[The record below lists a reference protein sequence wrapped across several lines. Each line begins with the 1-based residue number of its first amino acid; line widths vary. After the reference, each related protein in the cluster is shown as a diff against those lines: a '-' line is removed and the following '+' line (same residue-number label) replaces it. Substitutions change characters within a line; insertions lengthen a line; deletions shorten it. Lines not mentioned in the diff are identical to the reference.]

1 MQIKLTKALILNS
14 AFATTKKNQ
23 SYNSNLLFQIPPT
36 TFSPSALARYCTL
49 HSAQIPVSFYNVTN
63 ENNVFVYNGTSY
75 TLTPKNYNAPQIIT
89 ALSAAINDNNVSITV
104 DRQTNKFRFEHN
116 QPFTFGGTNATLNRL
131 LGFVNGTT
139 YNSSTGA
146 HPHYLDSPNCANLAG
161 PSRIHI
167 YTNFQTENFDS
178 DGGNS
183 SILTTIPVNAVPGAF
198 IYYSE
203 VVDTDMVLKNSNL
216 GYVEI
221 QLTDEFGTLLDF
233 NGVEVTLHLQIDEI
247 HEVAVTKTLEQ
258 LLNLSEKNV
267 SQA

>member
-1 MQIKLTKALILNS
+1 M
-14 AFATTKKNQ
+14 
-23 SYNSNLLFQIPPT
+23 
-36 TFSPSALARYCTL
+36 
-49 HSAQIPVSFYNVTN
+49 
-63 ENNVFVYNGTSY
+63 SY

-89 ALSAAINDNNVSITV
+89 AISAAINHPNVTITV

-116 QPFTFGGTNATLNRL
+116 QPFTLGGSNSTLNRL

-139 YNSSTGA
+139 YNSYTDPDQPSKEIII
-146 HPHYLDSPNCANLAG
+146 SPNCANLAG
-161 PSRIHI
+161 PSRIHV
-167 YTNFQTENFDS
+167 YSNFQTENFDS

-183 SILTTIPVNAVPGAF
+183 NILTTIPVNAVPGAF
-198 IYYSE
+198 IYYTE
-203 VVDTDMVLKNSNL
+203 TVDTDMVLKNNNL

-258 LLNLSEKNV
+258 LLNVSEKIV
-267 SQA
+267 SQTN

>member
-1 MQIKLTKALILNS
+1 M
-14 AFATTKKNQ
+14 
-23 SYNSNLLFQIPPT
+23 T

-63 ENNVFVYNGTSY
+63 ENNVFVWNGTEY

-89 ALSAAINDNNVSITV
+89 AISAAINDSNVTITV

-116 QPFTFGGTNATLNRL
+116 QPFTFGGTSATLNRL
-131 LGFVNGTT
+131 LGFVNRTT
-139 YNSSTGA
+139 YNSYPNPEQQNKETI
-146 HPHYLDSPNCANLAG
+146 DSPNCANLAG
-161 PSRIHI
+161 PSRIHV
-167 YTNFQTENFDS
+167 YSNFQTENFDS

-183 SILTTIPVNAVPGAF
+183 NILTTIPVNAVPGAF
-198 IYYSE
+198 IYYTE
-203 VVDTDMVLKNSNL
+203 TVDTDMVLKNNNL

-267 SQA
+267 SQSN